1 MRAGGFEFSRKE
13 QAMKV
18 HGTEDDGRPRVARI
32 NAGFNDAVSGKLKSV
47 ARAAYGKVADYTL
60 TPRRRGSSSPPY
72 RSSRADARET
82 IGPERFVE
90 TCIKAPLEVCEKR
103 DPEGLYARARR
114 GRSTTWPGYRP
125 PSRGRRNPDLVAE
138 TTVASPEE
146 TVAWM
151 LEALRKAGRLP

>member
-1 MRAGGFEFSRKE
+1 LSGAGGSAGTMRAGGFEFSRKE

-18 HGTEDDGRPRVARI
+18 HGTEDDGHPRVARI
-32 NAGFNDAVSGKLKSV
+32 
-47 ARAAYGKVADYTL
+47 
-60 TPRRRGSSSPPY
+60 
-72 RSSRADARET
+72 
-82 IGPERFVE
+82 
-90 TCIKAPLEVCEKR
+90 
-103 DPEGLYARARR
+103 RR